1 MMNIEEI
8 ILKLIQEQK
17 KVFLKNI
24 GQLTVEKSSATIHPV
39 THEITPPCSVLAFSK
54 SNTGDEK
61 LLINQI
67 AKEYNISIEQADE
80 KASQYLKIIQ
90 NTFNNTGTFTIDNLC
105 TVEKKMDDSFVVQ
118 LLNQVIIDK
127 NDIGLKQVQTEVV
140 MPKTV
145 KIQEQVIQEQ
155 VIKETQKENIKME
168 DQNKTKKIPTENAN
182 PQTAPEPKKKGKAV
196 WLIIILLLLVGAG
209 VVGYIFK
216 DDLMKIFV
224 AEKSVKPLETTTPA
238 VTDTSATQTTNEATV
253 DTTTK
258 KEAVVEVAP
267 EVKEKVVPVETIKN
281 SNSNVVVNEKPDISN
296 IIFAPKNAGKFY
308 VIAMSF
314 KDLGNASKGVKKLKK
329 QGYNPV
335 VIEKNEQGLIRVAY
349 KPGYET
355 ERLARDFAD
364 ELYEKKNLGSWI
376 VKY

>member
-39 THEITPPCSVLAFSK
+39 THEITPPCSILVFSR
-54 SNTGDEK
+54 STAGDEK

-67 AKEYNISIEQADE
+67 AKEYNISIEQADD
-80 KASQYLKIIQ
+80 KANQYLKIIQ
-90 NTFNNTGTFTIDNLC
+90 NTFNNTGVFTIDNLC

-127 NDIGLKQVQTEVV
+127 NDIGLKQVKTEVV
-140 MPKTV
+140 IPKTV

-168 DQNKTKKIPTENAN
+168 NQNTPKNIPAENKN
-182 PQTAPEPKKKGKAV
+182 PQSEPEQKKKGKGV
-196 WLIIILLLLVGAG
+196 WLIIVLLLLVAAG

-224 AEKSVKPLETTTPA
+224 AEKSVKPAETTSPA
-238 VTDTSATQTTNEATV
+238 VTDSTSTQTTNEAIV

-258 KEAVVEVAP
+258 KEAVAEVAP
-267 EVKEKVVPVETIKN
+267 EVKEKVAPVETVKN
-281 SNSNVVVNEKPDISN
+281 TNSNVTVSEKPDLSN
-296 IIFAPKNAGKFY
+296 IVFAPKNAGKFY

-329 QGYNPV
+329 QGYNPI

-364 ELYEKKNLGSWI
+364 ELYEKKNLDPWI